1 MSFRPPEP
9 NARRQNLWRIIFL
22 SDTRAGRLFDVVLLW
37 LIGLSVLTVVIES
50 VESVR
55 LVYGETL
62 ILIEWAFT
70 AIFTVEYVLRLWVVR
85 RRWRYAASFFGVID
99 LLSILPSWIEL
110 AVPDAHY
117 FMAIRVLRLMRM
129 FRIMKMAG
137 HIEEAAVLADALRAS
152 RRKIMVFF
160 VVVLS
165 VVCVEGTVMYV
176 LEHGANP
183 SYSSIPQ
190 SIYWAIVTITTVGY
204 GDISPITV
212 AGKLMACVIMLTGF
226 AIIAVPTGIV
236 TSELGR
242 GGKGPDADQRVCP
255 ECGFRGHPPIAVYC
269 HQCSQPL
276 MTTHK
281 DF

>member
-9 NARRQNLWRIIFL
+9 NARRQNLWRVIFL

-70 AIFTVEYVLRLWVVR
+70 AIFTVEYALRLWVVR

-183 SYSSIPQ
+183 AYSSIPQ

-212 AGKLMACVIMLTGF
+212 AGKVMACVIMLTGF

-242 GGKGPDADQRVCP
+242 GAKGADVDQRACP
-255 ECGFRGHPPIAVYC
+255 ECGFRGHPPIAAYC
-269 HQCSQPL
+269 HQCSRPL
-276 MTTHK
+276 A
-281 DF
+281 

>member
-62 ILIEWAFT
+62 ILMEWAFT
-70 AIFTVEYVLRLWVVR
+70 AIFTLEYALRLWVVR

-110 AVPDAHY
+110 AVPEAHY

-183 SYSSIPQ
+183 AYSSIPQ

-242 GGKGPDADQRVCP
+242 GAKGLGADQRVCP
-255 ECGFRGHPPIAVYC
+255 ECGFQGHPPMAVYC

-276 MTTHK
+276 T
-281 DF
+281 

>member
-9 NARRQNLWRIIFL
+9 NARRQKLWRIIFL
-22 SDTRAGRLFDVVLLW
+22 SDTAAGRTFDVVLLW
-37 LIGLSVLTVVIES
+37 LIGLSVLTVVFES

-55 LVYGETL
+55 LDYGQTL
-62 ILIEWAFT
+62 IRIEWAFT
-70 AIFTVEYVLRLWVVR
+70 AIFTVEYALRLWVVR

-110 AVPDAHY
+110 VVPDAHY

-137 HIEEAAVLADALRAS
+137 HIEEAAVLMEALRAS

-176 LEHGANP
+176 LEHGTNP
-183 SYSSIPQ
+183 AYSSIPQ

-204 GDISPITV
+204 GDISPVTV
-212 AGKLMACVIMLTGF
+212 AGKVMACVIMLTGF

-242 GGKGPDADQRVCP
+242 GAKGTEVDGRSCP
-255 ECGFRGHPPIAVYC
+255 ECGFRGHPPVAVYC
-269 HQCSQPL
+269 HQCSQAL
-276 MTTHK
+276 R
-281 DF
+281 